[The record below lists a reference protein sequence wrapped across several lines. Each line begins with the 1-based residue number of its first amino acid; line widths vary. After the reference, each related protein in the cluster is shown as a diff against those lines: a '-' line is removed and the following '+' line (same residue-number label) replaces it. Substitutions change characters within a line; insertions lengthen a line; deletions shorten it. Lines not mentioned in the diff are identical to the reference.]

1 MTSEFTENDYIAALI
16 ELHAGVAFKGPGD
29 KDYSRSLMASL
40 PGLPV
45 KPRVADLGCGSG
57 VMTLLL
63 AEHFGGPVKAVDLS
77 VDFIEQLRRDVAAAG
92 LGDRVEAICADMGAL
107 DWPPASLDLIWS
119 EGAAYNLGFE
129 HALTLWRPLL
139 APGGLAV
146 ISELSWFS
154 DARPGPVRDYWQA
167 AYPVMGSETE
177 NEARAQQAGFEV
189 LEVRRLPAEAWWRNY
204 YDPLKARMQ
213 QVEQTPAMAAV
224 IEETNTEIDL
234 FRRFSDAYGYSFY
247 VLRAA

>member
-1 MTSEFTENDYIAALI
+1 MTENFTEDDYIAALI
-16 ELHAGVAFKGPGD
+16 ELHEGVEFKGPGD
-29 KDYSRSLMASL
+29 KDYSWKLMASL
-40 PGLPV
+40 PGLPP

-57 VMTLLL
+57 VITLLL
-63 AEHFGGPVKAVDLS
+63 ATHFGGTVKAVDLS
-77 VDFIEQLRRDVAAAG
+77 ADFIEELRRDLAAAG

-129 HALTLWRPLL
+129 RALTLWRPLL

-154 DARPGPVRDYWQA
+154 DRRPAPVLEYWQA
-167 AYPVMGSETE
+167 AYPLMGSEAE
-177 NEARAQQAGFEV
+177 NRAHAERAGFEV
-189 LEVRRLPAEAWWRNY
+189 LDIRRLPAEAWWRNY
-204 YDPLKARMQ
+204 YDPLKARME
-213 QVEQTPAMAAV
+213 QVERTPAMAAV
-224 IEETNTEIDL
+224 IEETNAEIDL
-234 FRRFSDAYGYSFY
+234 FRRFSDDYGYSFY

>member
-16 ELHAGVAFKGPGD
+16 ELHGGVAFKGPGD

-40 PGLPV
+40 PGLPA

-77 VDFIEQLRRDVAAAG
+77 ADFIEELRRDVVAAG
-92 LGDRVEAICADMGAL
+92 LGDRVEPICADMGAL

-154 DARPGPVRDYWQA
+154 DARPGPALDYWQA

-177 NEARAQQAGFEV
+177 NRAHAERAGFDV

-204 YDPLKARMQ
+204 YDPLKARMH
-213 QVEQTPAMAAV
+213 QVERTPAMAAV